1 MSDVVLLGAVH
12 DPEGRIA
19 ALLPADLPLLQRHYT
34 RIFALC
40 GMQTLPATVERLR
53 ASGVAVIGGD
63 DIPLN
68 ARPYAL
74 GVMAAHPEWAHVHLC
89 DFDSALHWARCWPDE
104 LDAVNR
110 IIAEYDFLLLG
121 RTARAMASLPEAQ
134 RETERLINLLFA
146 RTTGSHTSG
155 GVGFSPRSLAQAGP
169 AQEPQAEAYATEET
183 LIDICTGAWG
193 FSQRGIAAVRARA
206 HITDIGFHAEWP
218 LIARDTPDLR
228 CGYLPCAGLEYE
240 TADRYGDQIAAAG
253 GIAAWHAA
261 RNADIHHWQ
270 QRISYITQV
279 ADAIAQRGSSR
290 QP

>member
-19 ALLPADLPLLQRHYT
+19 ALLPTDLPLLQGHYT

-53 ASGVAVIGGD
+53 ASGVTVISGD

-74 GVMAAHPEWAHVHLC
+74 GLMAARPEWAHVHLC
-89 DFDSALHWARCWPDE
+89 DFDSALHWARDWPDE

-110 IIAEYDFLLLG
+110 TIEQHDFLLLG

-146 RTTGSHTSG
+146 RTTGG
-155 GVGFSPRSLAQAGP
+155 LDPWRLVD
-169 AQEPQAEAYATEET
+169 EPGA

-193 FSQRGIAAVRARA
+193 FSQRGIAALRARA
-206 HITDIGFHAEWP
+206 RITDIGFHAEWP

-228 CGYLPCAGLEYE
+228 CGYLPCEGLEYE

-253 GIAAWHAA
+253 GIADWHAA
-261 RNADIHHWQ
+261 KNADIHHWQ

-279 ADAIAQRGSSR
+279 ADAIAHSGPSPES
-290 QP
+290 